1 MRKHTAEGE
10 ISSGIL
16 PDEKVPGEETYH
28 IRDGDNGIERYG
40 MRKIF
45 FYGKMTAL
53 TAFAMTA
60 GAGCC
65 YHIMAE
71 PAPYIMLVDTVSYEF
86 ETLSAQNETPKHEN
100 ETFHPEMI
108 TENEEPLTEVAPV
121 QLYDIPLSAELQQD
135 IRELAERYE
144 VSYELVLAVIM
155 TESSGKADAVGDG
168 GASVGL
174 MQIQPKWYGD
184 LISDTGLSVD
194 KPIENVELGI
204 RILLGFIED
213 NNGSLDRALKQYNS
227 GNPDYEG
234 NEYIERV
241 NEWLDYFQGE
251 VAG

>member
-28 IRDGDNGIERYG
+28 IRDRDNGIERYG

-60 GAGCC
+60 GAECC

-71 PAPYIMLVDTVSYEF
+71 PAPYIMPVDTVSYEF

-184 LISDTGLSVD
+184 LITDTGLSVD

-204 RILLGFIED
+204 RILLGFIEE

-241 NEWLDYFQGE
+241 YEWLNYFE
-251 VAG
+251 EAN

>member
-1 MRKHTAEGE
+1 MRTNR
-10 ISSGIL
+10 S
-16 PDEKVPGEETYH
+16 
-28 IRDGDNGIERYG
+28 
-40 MRKIF
+40 IF
-45 FYGKMTAL
+45 YSKAAAL
-53 TAFAMTA
+53 LAFAMTA

-65 YHIMAE
+65 YRIMAE
-71 PAPYIMLVDTVSYEF
+71 PAPYIIPVETVPYEV
-86 ETLSAQNETPKHEN
+86 ETLLSKAEPLEHEN
-100 ETFHPEMI
+100 DTLPAELLTD
-108 TENEEPLTEVAPV
+108 NEESEVAPV

-174 MQIQPKWYGD
+174 MQIQPKWYEK
-184 LISDTGLSVD
+184 LISETGLSVD

-204 RILLGFIED
+204 RILLGFTEEND
-213 NNGSLDRALKQYNS
+213 GSLDKALKQYNS

-241 NEWLDYFQGE
+241 YEWLDYFQGE
-251 VAG
+251 AAG

>member
-1 MRKHTAEGE
+1 MRTNR
-10 ISSGIL
+10 S
-16 PDEKVPGEETYH
+16 
-28 IRDGDNGIERYG
+28 
-40 MRKIF
+40 IF
-45 FYGKMTAL
+45 YSKAAAL
-53 TAFAMTA
+53 LAFAMTA

-65 YHIMAE
+65 YRIMAE
-71 PAPYIMLVDTVSYEF
+71 PAPYIIPVETVPYED
-86 ETLSAQNETPKHEN
+86 ETLLSKAEPLEHEN
-100 ETFHPEMI
+100 DTFPAELL
-108 TENEEPLTEVAPV
+108 TDNEESEVAPV

-174 MQIQPKWYGD
+174 MQIQPKWYEK
-184 LISDTGLSVD
+184 LISETGLSVD

-204 RILLGFIED
+204 RILLGFTEEND
-213 NNGSLDRALKQYNS
+213 GSLDKALKQYNS

-241 NEWLDYFQGE
+241 YEWLDYFQGE
-251 VAG
+251 AAG

>member
-1 MRKHTAEGE
+1 
-10 ISSGIL
+10 
-16 PDEKVPGEETYH
+16 
-28 IRDGDNGIERYG
+28 

-45 FYGKMTAL
+45 FYSKMTAL

-65 YHIMAE
+65 YYIMAE
-71 PAPYIMLVDTVSYEF
+71 PAPYIIPVETVPYEV
-86 ETLSAQNETPKHEN
+86 ETLLSKDEPLEHEN
-100 ETFHPEMI
+100 DTLPAELLTD
-108 TENEEPLTEVAPV
+108 NEESEVAPV

-155 TESSGKADAVGDG
+155 TESSGKTDAVGDG

-174 MQIQPKWYGD
+174 MQIQPKWYEK
-184 LISDTGLSVD
+184 LISETGLSVD

-204 RILLGFIED
+204 RILLGFTEEND
-213 NNGSLDRALKQYNS
+213 GSLDKALKQYNS

-234 NEYIERV
+234 NEYIEQV
-241 NEWLDYFQGE
+241 YEWITFFEAEG
-251 VAG
+251 

>member
-1 MRKHTAEGE
+1 MRTNR
-10 ISSGIL
+10 I
-16 PDEKVPGEETYH
+16 
-28 IRDGDNGIERYG
+28 
-40 MRKIF
+40 IF
-45 FYGKMTAL
+45 YSKAAAL
-53 TAFAMTA
+53 LAFAMTA

-65 YHIMAE
+65 YRIMAE
-71 PAPYIMLVDTVSYEF
+71 PAPYIMPVDTVSYEL

-168 GASVGL
+168 GTSVGL
-174 MQIQPKWYGD
+174 MQIQPKWYGE
-184 LISDTGLSVD
+184 LITESGLSVD
-194 KPIENVELGI
+194 EPLENVELGI
-204 RILLGFIED
+204 RILLGFMEE
-213 NNGSLDRALKQYNS
+213 NEGSLDRALKQYNS

-241 NEWLDYFQGE
+241 YEWLNYFE
-251 VAG
+251 EAN

>member
-1 MRKHTAEGE
+1 MRTNR
-10 ISSGIL
+10 S
-16 PDEKVPGEETYH
+16 
-28 IRDGDNGIERYG
+28 
-40 MRKIF
+40 IF
-45 FYGKMTAL
+45 YSKAAAL
-53 TAFAMTA
+53 LAFAMTA

-65 YHIMAE
+65 YRIMAE
-71 PAPYIMLVDTVSYEF
+71 PAPYIIPVETVPYEV
-86 ETLSAQNETPKHEN
+86 ETLLSKAEPLEYEN
-100 ETFHPEMI
+100 DTLPAELLTD
-108 TENEEPLTEVAPV
+108 NEESEVAPV

-174 MQIQPKWYGD
+174 MQIQPKWYSE
-184 LISDTGLSVD
+184 LIAETGLSVD

-204 RILLGFIED
+204 RILLGFTEEND
-213 NNGSLDRALKQYNS
+213 GSLDKALKQYNS

-241 NEWLDYFQGE
+241 YEWLDYFQGE
-251 VAG
+251 AAG

>member
-1 MRKHTAEGE
+1 
-10 ISSGIL
+10 
-16 PDEKVPGEETYH
+16 
-28 IRDGDNGIERYG
+28 

-65 YHIMAE
+65 YRIMAE
-71 PAPYIMLVDTVSYEF
+71 PVPYIVSDDTDSYKI
-86 ETLSAQNETPKHEN
+86 ETFPGQNESLKYDNDSFCPQMK
-100 ETFHPEMI
+100 MI
-108 TENEEPLTEVAPV
+108 TVDCETQTETALLQPI
-121 QLYDIPLSAELQQD
+121 YDIPLSAELQQD

-144 VSYELVLAVIM
+144 VSFELVIAVIM

-184 LISDTGLSVD
+184 LITDTGLSVD

-204 RILLGFIED
+204 RILLGFIEE

-234 NEYIERV
+234 NEYIEQV
-241 NEWLDYFQGE
+241 YEWLTFFEAEG
-251 VAG
+251 